1 MAEWRTRRGDRR
13 APVPATIEAAPA
25 TSAEAVKPI
34 SDGLLLTVEE
44 VAAILRLS
52 RKAAYAMI
60 ERRQLPGVIRIGRR
74 VRVCRAVLLEWLQQ
88 EGALSLEAQR

>member
-1 MAEWRTRRGDRR
+1 MAEWRARRGDRR
-13 APVPATIEAAPA
+13 APIPSSTAVAAM
-25 TSAEAVKPI
+25 SMEAVKPL

-74 VRVCRAVLLEWLQQ
+74 VRVCRAVLLDWLQQ
-88 EGALSLEAQR
+88 EGALSLETQR

>member
-1 MAEWRTRRGDRR
+1 MAEWRARRGDRR
-13 APVPATIEAAPA
+13 AAATTRENL
-25 TSAEAVKPI
+25 EPI
-34 SDGLLLTVEE
+34 TDGLLLTVEE

-74 VRVCRAVLLEWLQQ
+74 VRVCRAVLLDWLQQ